1 MLLRKIFICA
11 DMLRGMRVF
20 LSFMMIFFCVRTTDQ
35 VDIDICHAKLGLK
48 DGRIPDSALKASSS
62 HDPPSV
68 GPQNARLHSDSGG
81 GAWCPERAISQE
93 TIGEEYLEIDLGSL
107 TIITGILSQGRFG
120 NGRGQEYAE
129 AYKIHY
135 TRAGM
140 TDFKEYR
147 DSLGRTILPGN
158 VNTYNV
164 ANNTLLPSI
173 FADKIRLFPYS
184 EHTRTVCMRVELLGC
199 LFTEGVLAYS
209 IPQGMVRGSV
219 LELMDHTYDGQ
230 EDSLTGELS
239 GGLGQLVDGRYGND
253 NFKSLGENGHMKGYD
268 WIGWKKKGNSFNMMF
283 NFDTMRT
290 FHTVDI
296 HANNHF
302 TKDISV
308 FSKAKIYFSNEEG
321 KFADDRVVEFKYM
334 PDVVLENARN
344 VSINLKGEHGQY
356 VMIQLTFDKKWILIS
371 EVTFRSEPRAQILFT
386 EPPPQV
392 YEDIHHRNDYRDE
405 IHLNIEGKDFDLRNH
420 GNNKS
425 PSSPPTDASTDQAG
439 ILIGTLITFIAILLA
454 GIAYVSYRNSRRNSD
469 KTTPTHHP
477 ILSSKF
483 ADHFFGPSDS
493 QGAAERR
500 RRGRNGGGNNN
511 NKMFFP
517 SHQHLHQRIVE
528 TPPVRQDT
536 IYEEPSALYSAAG
549 FLSLNRK
556 FSTDPLSEDGS
567 DDYAEPNALIP
578 VTENPYASTTLTKKS
593 LIRNDDILSSRPL
606 VKPASLPI
614 SHYSRPLSPT
624 SKIPRSPSGGSNST
638 LQNTSIHS
646 NNNPPNINTPPSTSS
661 MFSPNNKHGGLLVGD
676 HRDLAT
682 TPNTSSSSSSS
693 NGRRK
698 SKSSQ
703 NDTNN
708 CVLNMV
714 DNFQRAPPNRGTKL
728 ISPTSTTTSN
738 NTVTEG
744 DEACFDENTTTPT
757 RYNLPDLN
765 KLYAQINENKNDSLV
780 IGSTMSPRPE
790 TSVDTLNVELN
801 EIKRSELCVLEKL
814 GEGQFGEIHLCK
826 WKKELVAVKSL
837 KGGCDTS
844 TRSDFEH
851 EARILT
857 TLTDPNLVRVLGVSF
872 KDDVYCMIC
881 EYTERGDLY
890 QFLQDHVAET
900 TLSKSPGVPT
910 LSYGCLIYL
919 AAQIASGMKYLES
932 LNFVHRDLA
941 TRNVLV
947 DVTAR
952 GIVLK
957 ISDFGMSRSMYKND
971 YYKSQA
977 GCLLPIRWMAWES
990 VLMGKFTTKS
1000 DVWSFA
1006 VTLWEILTFARE
1018 QPFESLSDDKVI
1030 ASLSSV
1036 YQNGVSLVHLP
1047 TPYGCPRE
1055 VRDLMTE
1062 CWQREESERP
1072 SFQEIHLFLQR
1083 KNLGYSPSHDI
1094 SFLNK
1099 CKQNNK
1105 QSKH

>member
-1 MLLRKIFICA
+1 
-11 DMLRGMRVF
+11 MRVF

-321 KFADDRVVEFKYM
+321 KFADDRV
-334 PDVVLENARN
+334 
-344 VSINLKGEHGQY
+344 GEHGQY

-483 ADHFFGPSDS
+483 ADHFFGASDS

-511 NKMFFP
+511 NKN
-517 SHQHLHQRIVE
+517 
-528 TPPVRQDT
+528 DT

-624 SKIPRSPSGGSNST
+624 SKIPGSPSGGSNST

-661 MFSPNNKHGGLLVGD
+661 RFSPNNKHGGLL
-676 HRDLAT
+676 
-682 TPNTSSSSSSS
+682 
-693 NGRRK
+693 
-698 SKSSQ
+698 
-703 NDTNN
+703 
-708 CVLNMV
+708 
-714 DNFQRAPPNRGTKL
+714 RAPPNRG
-728 ISPTSTTTSN
+728 TTTSN

-780 IGSTMSPRPE
+780 LGAQCPLDRKP
-790 TSVDTLNVELN
+790 
-801 EIKRSELCVLEKL
+801 L
-814 GEGQFGEIHLCK
+814 GEGQF
-826 WKKELVAVKSL
+826 
-837 KGGCDTS
+837 GGCDTS

-857 TLTDPNLVRVLGVSF
+857 TLTDPNLVRVIMWRKPRS
-872 KDDVYCMIC
+872 
-881 EYTERGDLY
+881 R
-890 QFLQDHVAET
+890 
-900 TLSKSPGVPT
+900 KSPGVPT

-1099 CKQNNK
+1099 KMLDDTGGCGGDDLKFCFLK
-1105 QSKH
+1105 SLIGERVVIWETIRFIITKYLHILHTHKKKRFPLLAIFMIYTSTTLSKNGKVLSKEKKRNEIC